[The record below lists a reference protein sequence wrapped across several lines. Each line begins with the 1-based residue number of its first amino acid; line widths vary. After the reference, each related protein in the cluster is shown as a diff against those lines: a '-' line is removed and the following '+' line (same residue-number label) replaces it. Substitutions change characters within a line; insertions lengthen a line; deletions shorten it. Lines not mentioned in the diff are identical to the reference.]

1 MIPCTR
7 TRVQGI
13 TLPGKANKM
22 TFDELIN
29 TLKSDNEKPETI
41 YDDLTGLYTQASE
54 KADSADA
61 KIAEMNSVIE
71 TLNTQISELKSKNY
85 DLLTQV
91 GESAKDDDVSR
102 ETSDEKPDNEKTIEE
117 LYGI

>member
-1 MIPCTR
+1 
-7 TRVQGI
+7 
-13 TLPGKANKM
+13 M

-61 KIAEMNSVIE
+61 KISEMTETIK
-71 TLNTQISELKSKNY
+71 TLNDQITALKTKNY

-91 GESAKDDDVSR
+91 GESTKDDDVSR
-102 ETSDEKPDNEKTIEE
+102 ETSDEKPDDQKTIEE